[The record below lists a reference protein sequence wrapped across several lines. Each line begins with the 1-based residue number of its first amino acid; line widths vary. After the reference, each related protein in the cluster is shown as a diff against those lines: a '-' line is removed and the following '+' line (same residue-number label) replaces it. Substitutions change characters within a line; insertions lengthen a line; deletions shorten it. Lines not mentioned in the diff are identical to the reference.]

1 MKLFYKKDYQR
12 ALEIIEEKDEKIE
25 KLEEQIKKNDYK
37 YFDKYCA
44 YKTKYDNLEKEN
56 IENQITM
63 VNQNEKIANL
73 KLKYR
78 KANCAIGGCNTSI
91 KSLKKQLAAANETI
105 KLRDSEILDLKSS
118 RYLKV
123 KVEPDKS
130 KSNQKMQ
137 IYSTRTSKNSGI
149 IKKVKNNEE

>member
-12 ALEIIEEKDEKIE
+12 ALEIIDEKEEKIE
-25 KLEEQIKKNDYK
+25 KLEKQIKKNDYK
-37 YFDKYCA
+37 YFEKYCA

-91 KSLKKQLAAANETI
+91 RSLKKQLATAKETI
-105 KLRDSEILDLKSS
+105 KLRDKEILDLKSS

-123 KVEPDKS
+123 KVEADKPG
-130 KSNQKMQ
+130 KTQKMQ
-137 IYSTRTSKNSGI
+137 IYSKRRTSGI
-149 IKKVKNNEE
+149 IKNIKEKL